1 MLKVD
6 VELCFTT
13 LKLLRLSLFHSLK
26 FYLIHSFTF
35 CPGVRPYKCHMCD
48 KAFTQRCSLESH
60 CRKIHGIEFRF
71 TYKERRG
78 KVYVCEDCGHV
89 TNDPEDHF
97 VHIKESHPYNPAL
110 LRCFDKRQFKF
121 DGCNQ
126 IKTDTIL

>member
-1 MLKVD
+1 MH
-6 VELCFTT
+6 F
-13 LKLLRLSLFHSLK
+13 
-26 FYLIHSFTF
+26 I

-60 CRKIHGIEFRF
+60 CRKIHGSEFRF

-121 DGCNQ
+121 DGCNLLK
-126 IKTDTIL
+126 IDTVL